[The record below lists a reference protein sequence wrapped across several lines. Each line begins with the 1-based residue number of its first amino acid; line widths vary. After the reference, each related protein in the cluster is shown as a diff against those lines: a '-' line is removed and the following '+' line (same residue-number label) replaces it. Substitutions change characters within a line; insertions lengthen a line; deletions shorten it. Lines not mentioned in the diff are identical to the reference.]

1 MIYVDSS
8 IVLATVGS
16 EPKRVND
23 SFWEM
28 ELCSSRLLVYEC
40 WSPVNARAAI
50 PHLKDALEHV
60 VDRISFIDLAE
71 PVLRRALAAFPTAVC
86 TLDAL
91 HLSTAL
97 YLSQFGRTVE
107 MATYDDKLKV
117 ASEALGLPLSP
128 FAK

>member
-16 EPKRVND
+16 EPKRVNE
-23 SFWEM
+23 SFWEL

-40 WSPVNARAAI
+40 WSRVNARSSF
-50 PHLKDALEHV
+50 PHLKEALQQV

-71 PVLRRALAAFPTAVC
+71 PVLRRALSPFPTAVR

-97 YLSQFGRTVE
+97 YFSQFGRTVE
-107 MATYDDKLKV
+107 MATYDGRLKA

-128 FAK
+128 FAQ